1 MRNRALSLMGMGGSL
16 AIWVVG
22 GTLLGRWLD
31 GKFETDPLLTVLL
44 LFLGL
49 AIGLYDAYRR
59 LRELVAFNNQN
70 GN

>member
-1 MRNRALSLMGMGGSL
+1 MGGSL

-31 GKFETDPLLTVLL
+31 GKSATDPLLTVLL

-59 LRELVAFNNQN
+59 LKELVASNNQN